1 MDLKLKGRSVLVTGA
16 SRGIGRAIA
25 ETFAAEGCA
34 LHLAARDPERLRRA
48 ADEIG
53 NSYGVAVATYP
64 CDLSRTADVEK
75 LGQAC
80 GEVDI
85 LVNNAGG
92 IPRGNLQEIDGATWR
107 RAWDLK
113 VFGFI
118 DLTRLVLPRMIAR
131 GKGVIV
137 NVIGSAAE
145 RPDPNYVAGCV
156 GNAALNMFVECLG
169 GESIRHG
176 VRVVAVNPGPIMTDR
191 FLEGLHRRAQR
202 RYGDPERW
210 PEMLKEELPSGRAGT
225 PEEVAHAV
233 AFLASDLA
241 SYASGAALRI
251 DGGFFGSFRASGARA
266 PASK

>member
-1 MDLKLKGRSVLVTGA
+1 MDLKLTGRSVLITGA
-16 SRGIGRAIA
+16 SRGIGFSIA
-25 ETFAAEGCA
+25 KVFASEGCG
-34 LHLAARDPERLRRA
+34 LHLAARDPERLRSA
-48 ADEIG
+48 ADEIRRLH
-53 NSYGVAVATYP
+53 GVAAATYP
-64 CDLSRTADVEK
+64 CDLSRTAEVEK
-75 LGQAC
+75 LAKAC

-118 DLTRLVLPRMIAR
+118 DLTRLVLPRMYAR
-131 GKGVIV
+131 GHGVIV
-137 NVIGSAAE
+137 NVIGSAGE

-176 VRVVAVNPGPIMTDR
+176 VRVVAVNPGPVMTDR
-191 FLEGLHRRAQR
+191 FLEGLHRRAERQ
-202 RYGDPERW
+202 YGDANRW
-210 PEMLKEELPSGRAGT
+210 PELLREELPSGRAGT
-225 PEEVAHAV
+225 PDEVANAV

-241 SYASGAALRI
+241 AYASGAALRI
-251 DGGFFGSFRASGARA
+251 DGGFFGSFRASGARRA
-266 PASK
+266 G